1 MKLTKKKI
9 SKIVSRELKVP
20 ISTSESFL
28 NSFIGI
34 LKSKPRTSDL
44 KISGFGTF
52 VIKSSPER
60 YGRNPLNM
68 KPYKINARKKLNF
81 RPSSKIKEKLN

>member
-1 MKLTKKKI
+1 
-9 SKIVSRELKVP
+9 VC
-20 ISTSESFL
+20 SERKFQE
-28 NSFIGI
+28 
-34 LKSKPRTSDL
+34 KPTIYYASGP